1 MVFTMSNLK
10 NNKKENNIER
20 DSKENT
26 ERNLDLQRRQQQQ
39 IENITNNI
47 SSNINNSQSSIFLD
61 KSQEKTRNM
70 YKNNIER
77 INQFQKQIIDNNKE
91 FSTKYIE
98 LQKNIIKTFRSNYG
112 ETFENIYNSYW
123 NNSQIPERYT
133 ETYNTINRN
142 VTDDITNRTKFI
154 NEIVIGNI
162 ETFNKSIESVQRYFN
177 DTIQT
182 YFDYIRNLERSC
194 NK

>member
-20 DSKENT
+20 DLKNT
-26 ERNLDLQRRQQQQ
+26 ERNLDLQRLQQQQ
-39 IENITNNI
+39 IENTTNNI

-133 ETYNTINRN
+133 ETYIPINIIMLTLTSWSYVLDN
-142 VTDDITNRTKFI
+142 NRF
-154 NEIVIGNI
+154 
-162 ETFNKSIESVQRYFN
+162 R
-177 DTIQT
+177 
-182 YFDYIRNLERSC
+182 
-194 NK
+194 

>member
-1 MVFTMSNLK
+1 
-10 NNKKENNIER
+10 
-20 DSKENT
+20 
-26 ERNLDLQRRQQQQ
+26 
-39 IENITNNI
+39 
-47 SSNINNSQSSIFLD
+47 
-61 KSQEKTRNM
+61 M

-98 LQKNIIKTFRSNYG
+98 LQKNIIKTFQSNYG
-112 ETFENIYNSYW
+112 QTFENIYNSYW

>member
-20 DSKENT
+20 DLKENT

-39 IENITNNI
+39 IENTTNNI

>member
-1 MVFTMSNLK
+1 MIFTMSNLK

-20 DSKENT
+20 DLKNT
-26 ERNLDLQRRQQQQ
+26 ERNLDLQGRQQQ
-39 IENITNNI
+39 IENTTNNI

-123 NNSQIPERYT
+123 NNFQIPERYT

-154 NEIVIGNI
+154 NEIVTGNI
-162 ETFNKSIESVQRYFN
+162 DI
-177 DTIQT
+177 
-182 YFDYIRNLERSC
+182 
-194 NK
+194 

>member
-1 MVFTMSNLK
+1 
-10 NNKKENNIER
+10 
-20 DSKENT
+20 
-26 ERNLDLQRRQQQQ
+26 
-39 IENITNNI
+39 
-47 SSNINNSQSSIFLD
+47 
-61 KSQEKTRNM
+61 M

-123 NNSQIPERYT
+123 NNFQIPERYT

-162 ETFNKSIESVQRYFN
+162 DI
-177 DTIQT
+177 
-182 YFDYIRNLERSC
+182 
-194 NK
+194 

>member
-1 MVFTMSNLK
+1 MIFTMSNLK

-20 DSKENT
+20 DLNT
-26 ERNLDLQRRQQQQ
+26 ERNLDLQGRQQQ
-39 IENITNNI
+39 IENTTNNI

-123 NNSQIPERYT
+123 NNFQIPERYT
-133 ETYNTINRN
+133 ETYNTINKN

-177 DTIQT
+177 DTIQAF
-182 YFDYIRNLERSC
+182 FDYIRNLERSC

>member
-1 MVFTMSNLK
+1 MIFTMSNLK

-20 DSKENT
+20 DLNT

-39 IENITNNI
+39 IENTTNNI

-70 YKNNIER
+70 YKNNIES

-142 VTDDITNRTKFI
+142 VTDDTP
-154 NEIVIGNI
+154 
-162 ETFNKSIESVQRYFN
+162 
-177 DTIQT
+177 
-182 YFDYIRNLERSC
+182 LEQNS
-194 NK
+194 

>member
-1 MVFTMSNLK
+1 MIFTMSNLK

-20 DSKENT
+20 DLNT
-26 ERNLDLQRRQQQQ
+26 ERNLDLQGRQQQ
-39 IENITNNI
+39 IENTTNNI

-123 NNSQIPERYT
+123 NNFQISERYT

-162 ETFNKSIESVQRYFN
+162 DI
-177 DTIQT
+177 
-182 YFDYIRNLERSC
+182 
-194 NK
+194 